1 VTDSDVVADSSR
13 TAGASDAHAADILRQ
28 AAGLIRDLPDF
39 PQPGVLFKDI
49 TPLLADARL
58 FAAVIDAIVTEFSGP
73 AGERQ
78 FDLVVGV
85 EARGFILAAAVAYAS
100 GVGFVPVRKAG
111 KLPAATV
118 RASYDLEYGSAT
130 IEMHADAVQR
140 GQRVLVVDDVLATGG
155 TLAAT
160 LSLLESV
167 GASITGVAALLE
179 IDGLAG
185 RSRLGDSR
193 VHIVLPG

>member
-1 VTDSDVVADSSR
+1 MTTDLAATPDVDAAEIVR
-13 TAGASDAHAADILRQ
+13 RAGAR
-28 AAGLIRDLPDF
+28 IRDIPDF

-58 FAAVIDAIVTEFSGP
+58 FAAVINAMVSEFSGP
-73 AGERQ
+73 GGKRQ
-78 FDLVVGV
+78 FDVVVGI

-111 KLPAATV
+111 KLPAATAA
-118 RASYDLEYGSAT
+118 ASYDLEYGSAT
-130 IEMHADAVQR
+130 IEVHADAVQP

-167 GASITGVAALLE
+167 GASVVGVAALLE

-185 RSRLGDSR
+185 RSRLGRHR
-193 VHIVLPG
+193 VHIVLGG